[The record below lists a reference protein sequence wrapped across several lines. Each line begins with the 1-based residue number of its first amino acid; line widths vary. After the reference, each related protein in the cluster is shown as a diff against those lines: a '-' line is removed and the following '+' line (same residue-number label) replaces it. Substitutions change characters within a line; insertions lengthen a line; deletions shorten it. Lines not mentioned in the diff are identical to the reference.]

1 MVPGEAGARAAAG
14 VDEAE
19 VVDLLRRLVE
29 VPSVTGAETEVA
41 RLSARELRAT
51 GCEDVETF
59 EFATGRENAYG
70 ALKGSGGGPTL
81 ALLGHLDTVHV
92 QGWSQRWAGTP
103 AESPFGGAIV
113 DGELYGRGAAD
124 QKAGVAVAM
133 AAARAVRRAG
143 LRTKGDVVFAFVGD
157 EEGGEEG
164 SGYSE
169 GIKAVVSRMRSGD
182 IPVPDFA
189 IYTEPT
195 DLRVAVAQIGF
206 FIAEVEIVGQSV
218 YFAEPWLGVDAVR
231 AGHDVQ
237 TALYAYSD
245 ELMERAP
252 HPLLGR
258 NILVVTGIGGG
269 GYISVPG
276 DCTIS
281 LIRTLM
287 PDETMDH
294 ARDELEARVRAVR
307 LPEGASVRFRYT
319 SPRDHPVGGAPG
331 QVAGDD
337 PGVGALCRAFEQQ
350 MERPAEL
357 SGFTAWSEIPFL
369 TAAFGTPGVYFAP
382 GDLQSCHT
390 TEEHVNVSDVVAAT
404 RVLARFIVDY
414 CGVED

>member
-1 MVPGEAGARAAAG
+1 MAADDAGARAAAA

-19 VVDLLRRLVE
+19 VIDLLRRLVE

-41 RLSARELRAT
+41 RLSARELRAS
-51 GCEDVETF
+51 GCQDVETF
-59 EFATGRENAYG
+59 EFAPGRENTYG
-70 ALKGSGGGPTL
+70 VLKGSGGGPTL

-92 QGWSQRWAGTP
+92 EGWSQRWAGTP
-103 AESPFGGAIV
+103 CESPFSGAIV

-133 AAARAVRRAG
+133 AAARAVQRAG
-143 LRTKGDVVFAFVGD
+143 LRTKGDVLFSFVGD

-164 SGYSE
+164 SGYSD
-169 GIKAVVSRMRSGD
+169 GIKAVVARMRSGD

-195 DLRVAVAQIGF
+195 DLTIAVAQIGF
-206 FIAEVEIVGQSV
+206 FIAEVEVVGRSV

-231 AGHDVQ
+231 AGNDVLA
-237 TALYAYSD
+237 ALYAYSD
-245 ELMERAP
+245 ELMQRAP

-258 NILVVTGIGGG
+258 NILVVTGVSGG
-269 GYISVPG
+269 GYVSVPG
-276 DCTIS
+276 ECTIS

-294 ARDELEARVRAVR
+294 ARDELEARVGAVS
-307 LPEGASVRFRYT
+307 LPDGAGVRFRYT
-319 SPRDHPVGGAPG
+319 SPRDHPIGGAPG
-331 QVAGDD
+331 EVAGHD
-337 PGVGALCRAFEQQ
+337 PGVDALGQAFERQLH
-350 MERPAEL
+350 RPAEL

-390 TEEHVNVSDVVAAT
+390 TEEHVNVADVVAAT
-404 RVLARFIVDY
+404 RVLARFIVEY
-414 CGVED
+414 CGIEE